1 MRLFVH
7 WTGICQL
14 EHTHFILMMVIV
26 HSLLSCRTR
35 FLTLWITRNNIHI
48 LDRYMGVG
56 MFLCFV
62 METRKFHGYNIE
74 HRPQNYVAFVVLS
87 CTKKKRPCYSWMR
100 STWQRGTVTRAGT
113 VTHWAGKSWRQAG
126 PGWLHSPSYQEHN
139 EGVFSHRRGNSPRW
153 GFEPPTCGVPPV
165 ASHHSG

>member
-1 MRLFVH
+1 MVLLKQLRKLSNQHLDLEQDVLSGLKMKMRLFVP

-87 CTKKKRPCYSWMR
+87 CTKKKTMLFMNEINLTAWTVDRKINSIRP
-100 STWQRGTVTRAGT
+100 V
-113 VTHWAGKSWRQAG
+113 H
-126 PGWLHSPSYQEHN
+126 
-139 EGVFSHRRGNSPRW
+139 
-153 GFEPPTCGVPPV
+153 
-165 ASHHSG
+165 